1 MSHFAEIKNGI
12 VERVIVIDNEKLIDS
27 SGNEN
32 EQLGIEFCKSLFGQ
46 DTEWKQT
53 SYNTI
58 NGSHLAGGNPLRG
71 TFASPGFIYDSN
83 ADKFYPPSNHNG
95 WIYDFDL
102 SEWIPPSPMPT
113 SPGLWYWDEEE
124 MVWAK

>member
-1 MSHFAEIKNGI
+1 MANFAEIKNDI
-12 VERVIVIDNEKLIDS
+12 VERVIVIDNQVLIDS

-32 EQLGIEFCKSLFGQ
+32 EELGVQFCKNLFGQ

-58 NGSHLAGGNPLRG
+58 NGSHLSEGIPLRG
-71 TFASPGFIYDSN
+71 NFASPGFIYDRN
-83 ADKFYPPSNHNG
+83 VDKFYPPSIHNG
-95 WIYDFDL
+95 WIYSFDL
-102 SEWIPPSPMPT
+102 WEWIPPSPMPT

>member
-1 MSHFAEIKNGI
+1 MANFAEIKNNI
-12 VERVIVIDNEKLIDS
+12 VERVIVIDNEILIDI

-32 EQLGIEFCKSLFGQ
+32 EELGVQFCKDLFGQ
-46 DTEWKQT
+46 DSEWRQT

-58 NGSHLAGGNPLRG
+58 NGSHTLGGNPLRG
-71 TFASPGFIYDSN
+71 NFASSGFIYDRN
-83 ADKFYPPSNHNG
+83 LDIFYPPSTHKG
-95 WIYDFDL
+95 WIYDSNLWD
-102 SEWIPPSPMPT
+102 WTPPVPMPT